1 MVKQGKIFDA
11 QLKMFAQQFDPFVDS
26 KIKDVLEAYANIHGC
41 IDDIEHQVNERLG
54 EMIVP
59 NLSRFEVVLGRARAN
74 ITSLQSRASTSGPPK
89 DMGNVEAIG
98 KYSTPRTII
107 VTALVE
113 YGTTT
118 DVPTTADTAAY
129 SVLYDT
135 NA

>member
-1 MVKQGKIFDA
+1 MTPQNFRKMVKQGKIFDA

-74 ITSLQSRASTSGPPK
+74 ITSLQSRQ
-89 DMGNVEAIG
+89 
-98 KYSTPRTII
+98 
-107 VTALVE
+107 ALTFLVPVDE
-113 YGTTT
+113 
-118 DVPTTADTAAY
+118 DV
-129 SVLYDT
+129 
-135 NA
+135 